1 MLPDG
6 GQSAQFRQAGD
17 GPVSIRNAPLSHGR
31 RAWPCPLCLSGCRP
45 QRRRHRVNS
54 GPHPFRRR
62 ASDKQSDAPR
72 SGAEGCDSG
81 AVGCLPRE
89 VRKPMGGEKTRA
101 AAVSEANIGR
111 REPAG
116 LQPLRA
122 QSRLSD
128 LSRLHTTALPSA
140 EARSRSCAL
149 VSVSTRRESHRTEL
163 ATNPSGGRAWLSPG
177 SGGAERS
184 SLKRSSACR
193 QPVRARRPGPAMHQS
208 ACSCRHSNVDT
219 PPPLELT
226 GIQGRLLRWGEP
238 RDRSAPRCPIG
249 GGHNPR
255 HWVIA

>member
-62 ASDKQSDAPR
+62 ASDKQSGAPR

-89 VRKPMGGEKTRA
+89 VREPMGGEKTRA

-140 EARSRSCAL
+140 EASRRTSTDVAGNAGICLHLQGKPPRYRL
-149 VSVSTRRESHRTEL
+149 VRRE
-163 ATNPSGGRAWLSPG
+163 
-177 SGGAERS
+177 
-184 SLKRSSACR
+184 
-193 QPVRARRPGPAMHQS
+193 GPA
-208 ACSCRHSNVDT
+208 AAGCR
-219 PPPLELT
+219 
-226 GIQGRLLRWGEP
+226 GRG
-238 RDRSAPRCPIG
+238 
-249 GGHNPR
+249 
-255 HWVIA
+255 

>member
-177 SGGAERS
+177 CGGRGEELPQTEFR
-184 SLKRSSACR
+184 LPSA
-193 QPVRARRPGPAMHQS
+193 S
-208 ACSCRHSNVDT
+208 AS
-219 PPPLELT
+219 E
-226 GIQGRLLRWGEP
+226 
-238 RDRSAPRCPIG
+238 APRACYAPECMQLPTFERRHAAAPG
-249 GGHNPR
+249 ADGHPG
-255 HWVIA
+255 AAA